1 MLIKLQKKGTYLPVK
16 NTITV
21 YDRNRDNVKY
31 KESLFGE
38 TQKKEKY
45 TVSAE
50 IISEIKEIIAK
61 KDRLLSIKKIK
72 GADDILDGDIWKLI
86 IMKEGIEYK
95 LKAYSP
101 WAVDENHNNHTK
113 EELIDIQL
121 FVSMFEDI
129 ENILIEDGC
138 KLGEEDGNEE

>member
-21 YDRNRDNVKY
+21 YDRDMDNVKY

-45 TVSAE
+45 TVSAK
-50 IISEIKEIIAK
+50 IINEIKEMIAK
-61 KDRLLSIKKIK
+61 RDSLFSIKELK
-72 GADDILDGDIWKLI
+72 GADDILDGDTWKLI
-86 IMKEGIEYK
+86 IEKYGITHK

-101 WAVDENHNNHTK
+101 WAVDENHNSHTK
-113 EELIDIQL
+113 DELIDIQL
-121 FVSMFEDI
+121 FVSMFEEI
-129 ENILIEDGC
+129 ENILIEAGC
-138 KLGEEDGNEE
+138 RFEEEDDNEE